1 MSQSMTQQPYNRV
14 AAMNELQDTHLDAG
28 FTINAETA
36 NAITVNI
43 AVKTNRGQ
51 TAIASRRALMCY
63 LSDASTGA
71 GVTATAPATSVVA
84 GTNGKVDALVTKKVF
99 LCTTNASGA
108 LDIVLTETGVAT
120 WYLVVVMPD
129 GRLVVSSD
137 ITFA

>member
-14 AAMNELQDTHLDAG
+14 AAVAELQDTHLDAS
-28 FTINAETA
+28 FTINTEAA
-36 NAITVNI
+36 NAITVNV

-51 TAIASRRALMCY
+51 AAITSRRALTCY
-63 LSDASTGA
+63 LSDAATGA
-71 GVTATAPATSVVA
+71 GVTATAPATSVAA
-84 GTNGKVDALVTKKVF
+84 GANGKVDALVTKKVF

-108 LDIVLTETGVAT
+108 LDIVITETGMAT

-129 GRLVVSSD
+129 GRLVVSSA